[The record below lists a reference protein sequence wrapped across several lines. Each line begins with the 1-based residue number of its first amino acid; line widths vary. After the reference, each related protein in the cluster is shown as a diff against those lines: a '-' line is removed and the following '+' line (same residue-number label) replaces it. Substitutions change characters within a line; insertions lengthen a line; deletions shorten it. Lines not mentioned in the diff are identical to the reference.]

1 MQGKFIKYIA
11 GLGPMYRTTPLLKA
25 LNLQNI
31 SHVIDMNNLCLLK
44 NVMKCNSGARKFYC
58 LMLGNNNNNPKMLT
72 TRVRNICE
80 KWNINFLK
88 SILSDECYRKGR
100 KLMSQIRTYGAC
112 AVRTFMACEKDLTC
126 YQIRGVL

>member
-1 MQGKFIKYIA
+1 
-11 GLGPMYRTTPLLKA
+11 
-25 LNLQNI
+25 
-31 SHVIDMNNLCLLK
+31 MNNLCLLK

-58 LMLGNNNNNPKMLT
+58 LMLGNNKNNPKMLT

-100 KLMSQIRTYGAC
+100 KLMSQNVSDDSNGTI
-112 AVRTFMACEKDLTC
+112 DS
-126 YQIRGVL
+126 I